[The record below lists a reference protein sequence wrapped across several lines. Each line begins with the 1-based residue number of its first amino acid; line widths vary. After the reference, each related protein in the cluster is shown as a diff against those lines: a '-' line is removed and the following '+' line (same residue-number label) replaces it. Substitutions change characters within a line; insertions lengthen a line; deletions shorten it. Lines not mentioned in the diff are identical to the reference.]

1 MEAGGFGY
9 SRPNNGNLDQRF
21 ELVNKFGVEGLEG
34 VRYLN
39 VSKQSS
45 ILF

>member
-9 SRPNNGNLDQRF
+9 SRPNNNVSERY

-34 VRYLN
+34 VRYMN
-39 VSKQSS
+39 VSE
-45 ILF
+45 